1 MQLTVINIYSL
12 RLGVTQVILLNNS
25 IHVESLLNLI
35 VWRSELS
42 RRAFDV
48 FDRFPLYEE
57 KVGSE
62 FSYRVLKQVFV
73 GQTKEGWI

>member
-35 VWRSELS
+35 VWRSRFSEL
-42 RRAFDV
+42 
-48 FDRFPLYEE
+48 
-57 KVGSE
+57 
-62 FSYRVLKQVFV
+62 
-73 GQTKEGWI
+73 